1 MESIRILIVDD
12 ETDASEIL
20 SLRLGRRKMHTFTAA
35 SGQEALDFLKTTP
48 VDIVLLDVKMPGMD
62 GIEVLRHIKRDHKDT
77 EVIMLSGHADMD
89 VATQGL
95 ELGAFFYQLKPIDLE
110 SLCHK
115 IEDACKQRELRR
127 KG

>member
-1 MESIRILIVDD
+1 MEAIRILIVDD

-20 SLRLGRRKMHTFTAA
+20 SLRLGRRKMQTFTAA
-35 SGQEALDFLKTTP
+35 NGLEALAFLKTTP

-62 GIEVLRHIKRDHKDT
+62 GIEVLRHIKQDYKEI

-115 IEDACKQRELRR
+115 IEDACKQRLLRH

>member
-1 MESIRILIVDD
+1 MDTIKILIVDD
-12 ETDASEIL
+12 EADAAEIL
-20 SLRLGRRKMHTFTAA
+20 SLRLGRRKMQTFTAA
-35 SGQEALDFLKTTP
+35 NGLEALEFLKTTP

-62 GIEVLRHIKRDHKDT
+62 GIEVLRHIKRDHKDI

-95 ELGAFFYQLKPIDLE
+95 ELGAFYYQLKPIDLE

-115 IEDACKQRELRR
+115 IEDACRQRQLQH

>member
-1 MESIRILIVDD
+1 MESIKILIVDD

-20 SLRLGRRKMHTFTAA
+20 SLRLRRRKMQTFTAA
-35 SGQEALDFLKTTP
+35 NGQEALDFLKTTP

-62 GIEVLRHIKRDHKDT
+62 GIEVLRHIKRDHKDI

-115 IEDACKQRELRR
+115 MEDACKQRELRH